1 MKAGKLPI
9 ALKGFSALY
18 LEPALRLAI
27 LKASGAFDDW
37 LSMNFIHL
45 YASEYQTGS
54 LIYRDG
60 YCKLFYESTRP
71 AVLHSFFHETDW
83 PAADTVSDALAET
96 LAGGDYV
103 LLDLDE
109 YYIPGTYYAG
119 RVHYWRRFLFWGWE
133 EDGFLALSHNRFAQ
147 MAEFHIPRAVLSMA
161 AAQGGQMPNGSVRP
175 GVALR
180 RKEGLFQRI
189 VYRSYDVYR
198 QLAEYYHADMVQHT
212 VHSDGA
218 RTVDTYGFALYDR
231 LIDRLALGR
240 YGLEKVDYRALAM
253 LAEQKEGL
261 AERLEVL
268 CRRESRQVPDHLA
281 GAYRTMGEEARQLLG
296 MMLRYASAEL
306 EIRARVWE
314 DAADSLRRIQHRD
327 HSVTGQLLRWLE

>member
-37 LSMNFIHL
+37 LRMNFINL

-71 AVLHSFFHETDW
+71 AVLHSLFRETDW
-83 PAADTVSDALAET
+83 PMADAVSDALTET

-109 YYIPGTYYAG
+109 YHIPGTYYAG
-119 RVHYWRRFLFWGWE
+119 RVHYQRRFLFWGWE

-147 MAEFHIPRAVLSMA
+147 MAEFCIPRAVLSKA
-161 AAQGGQMPNGSVRP
+161 VVRNGQVPNGSVRP

-189 VYRSYDVYR
+189 VYRPYDVYR
-198 QLAEYYHADMVQHT
+198 QLAEYYNAHMVQHT
-212 VHSDGA
+212 VHSDGG
-218 RTVDTYGFALYDR
+218 RTVDTHGFALYDR

-240 YGLEKVDYRALAM
+240 RGLEKVDYRALAI

-268 CRRESRQVPDHLA
+268 CRREARQVPNDLA
-281 GAYRTMGEEARQLLG
+281 GAYRTMAEEVRRLLG
-296 MMLRYASAEL
+296 MMLRYASAEP
-306 EIRARVWE
+306 EIRGRVWE

>member
-37 LSMNFIHL
+37 LRMNFINL

-60 YCKLFYESTRP
+60 YFKLLSASTRP
-71 AVLHSFFHETDW
+71 AVLHSLFRETDW
-83 PAADTVSDALAET
+83 PMADAVSDALTET

-109 YYIPGTYYAG
+109 YHIPGTYYAG
-119 RVHYWRRFLFWGWE
+119 RVHYQRRFLFWGWE

-147 MAEFHIPRAVLSMA
+147 MAEFCIPRAVLSKA
-161 AAQGGQMPNGSVRP
+161 VVRNGQVPNGSVRP
-175 GVALR
+175 GIALR
-180 RKEGLFQRI
+180 QKEGLFQRI
-189 VYRSYDVYR
+189 VYRPYDVYR
-198 QLAEYYHADMVQHT
+198 QLAEYYNAHMVQHT
-212 VHSDGA
+212 VHSDGG
-218 RTVDTYGFALYDR
+218 RTVDTHGFALYDR

-240 YGLEKVDYRALAM
+240 RGLEKVDYRALAI
-253 LAEQKEGL
+253 LGEQKEGL

-268 CRRESRQVPDHLA
+268 CRRESRQVPNDLA
-281 GAYRTMGEEARQLLG
+281 RAYRTMAEEARRLLG
-296 MMLRYASAEL
+296 MMLRYASAEP
-306 EIRARVWE
+306 EIRGRVWE

-327 HSVTGQLLRWLE
+327 RSVTGQLLRWLE